1 MLQVK
6 INIYYLERIDPADAK
21 KKEDLRVNTRPRVQY
36 IYTCRNSM
44 YFQHIWLKTKM
55 YKKRRELKYFLNIQ
69 DEDHVKQISFE
80 CKVDLYFIPCSLIG
94 FLWFNVV

>member
-21 KKEDLRVNTRPRVQY
+21 KKKKDLRVNTRPRVQY

-55 YKKRRELKYFLNIQ
+55 YKKRRELKYLLNFQ
-69 DEDHVKQISFE
+69 YEYHVKQISIE
-80 CKVDLYFIPCSLIG
+80 CKPVFHSL
-94 FLWFNVV
+94 